1 MSRETKNEVY
11 EFIVKCTFEFC
22 SNQLLK
28 CDSSYLSKRLNI
40 SRSLAS
46 QYLNEFYRDGIFLK
60 VQTRPVYFLDR
71 HTLESVYQIKLE
83 NNEFYDEKELL
94 LNTRQT
100 VCQSSFTGNAAWARP
115 SSHA

>member
-83 NNEFYDEKELL
+83 NNEFYDEKPTESLII
-94 LNTRQT
+94 R
-100 VCQSSFTGNAAWARP
+100 
-115 SSHA
+115 

>member
-71 HTLESVYQIKLE
+71 HTLEVYI
-83 NNEFYDEKELL
+83 
-94 LNTRQT
+94 R
-100 VCQSSFTGNAAWARP
+100 SSWKIMNFTMKR
-115 SSHA
+115 S